1 MTHFFFLGGGGTS
14 YKILVTSGVYKMFV
28 GRDHLQAL
36 NAKWEYNTEMGRQE
50 TGCEGMNWIN
60 LAQGRN
66 K

>member
-1 MTHFFFLGGGGTS
+1 
-14 YKILVTSGVYKMFV
+14 MFV